1 MDKFDR
7 GQYVYIVENNR
18 WVRKATVISHSGGF
32 YTLGFLDG
40 GMTRLRESRVFATE
54 EEAKA
59 EIPAKKPPEPEKKP
73 YDPPRTHH
81 LYT

>member
-1 MDKFDR
+1 MDKYDR
-7 GQYVYIVENNR
+7 GQYVYIVENNK

-40 GMTRLRESRVFATE
+40 GMTRLRETRVFASE
-54 EEAKA
+54 EEARA
-59 EIPAKKPPEPEKKP
+59 VIPTPKMSEPEKKP

>member
-1 MDKFDR
+1 MDKSDL
-7 GQYVYIVENNR
+7 GQYVYIVENNK

-54 EEAKA
+54 EEANAVIPTPKSP
-59 EIPAKKPPEPEKKP
+59 EPAKKQ
-73 YDPPRTHH
+73 DDMPRTHH
-81 LYT
+81 IYT